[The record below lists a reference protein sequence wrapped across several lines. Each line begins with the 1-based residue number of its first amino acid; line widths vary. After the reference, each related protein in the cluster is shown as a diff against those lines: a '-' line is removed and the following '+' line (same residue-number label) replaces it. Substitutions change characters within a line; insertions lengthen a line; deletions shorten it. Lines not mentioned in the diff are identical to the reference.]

1 MLIYAGRYQSQFE
14 ISLAAVRLPFKKARA
29 YLFQK
34 SLEKSVER
42 TQRTFIKLALGI
54 PCGIILFVF
63 IAWGGWHAYQRWEER
78 HLVRRAA
85 AYFSGGDV
93 KSASLSARRALQL
106 NSNSARAMRIMA
118 QIAEQ
123 ARDRAAL
130 DWRRRIAELAPHS
143 TQDDLALAACALQ
156 FGDINA
162 AEKTLASIDGSGKQT
177 AAFHATVARLAKARQ
192 DPAKA
197 KDEWA
202 EAVRSAPNDE
212 SYQVQFA
219 LSCLEQP
226 TAAERE
232 QGLALLQ
239 RLRNSP
245 TQRSAATR
253 SLIIDGVAHRQRVEE
268 LRTLARDL
276 QSYPEAIFTD
286 KLLYLGILRQS
297 HDPEYAAYLTKIEN
311 ETTAKPD
318 DLAALLTWMNAN
330 EMSIVAI
337 DFARSVPGGTLSAW
351 PVPMAMAEA
360 YAKAND
366 WSGLERLTANSNWRQ
381 FDFLRRAY
389 LTRALRAEN
398 KPVEAE
404 REWVGAVKNAS
415 AKSESLLLLTRIV
428 SEWGWKDESVDLL
441 WQLAKHPEVQFE
453 ALHTLYV
460 RYIKAGDTQ
469 GLYRVLS
476 RLTDIDPGDL
486 KVQNNLA
493 QISLLLNADLE
504 RARERAA
511 NLYRKEPSNAA
522 YASTYAFSLYAEGDA
537 KGALEVMSTLQENQL
552 KEPPLA
558 AYYGIFL
565 AASREKGKAREY
577 LKLGRQTQML
587 PEERILLDRAEAAS
601 K

>member
-14 ISLAAVRLPFKKARA
+14 ISLAAMRLPFKKARA
-29 YLFQK
+29 YLLK
-34 SLEKSVER
+34 SLEKSIER

-85 AYFSGGDV
+85 AYLSGGDV

-106 NSNSARAMRIMA
+106 NSNSTRAMRIMA

-123 ARDRAAL
+123 ARDQAAL
-130 DWRRRIAELAPHS
+130 DWRRRIAKLTPHS

-162 AEKTLASIDGSGKQT
+162 AEKTLVSIDGRGKQT

-197 KDEWA
+197 KDEWG

-253 SLIIDGVAHRQRVEE
+253 SLIIDGVAHRQRVKE

>member
-1 MLIYAGRYQSQFE
+1 MLVYAGGTNHHSRSRWPRCDC
-14 ISLAAVRLPFKKARA
+14 LLKKHEPI
-29 YLFQK
+29 FQK

-85 AYFSGGDV
+85 AYLSGGDV

-106 NSNSARAMRIMA
+106 DSNSARAMRIMA

-143 TQDDLALAACALQ
+143 IQDDLALAACALQ

-162 AEKTLASIDGSGKQT
+162 AEKTLASIDGRGKQT

-197 KDEWA
+197 KDEWG
-202 EAVRSAPNDE
+202 EAVRSAPKDE

-226 TAAERE
+226 AAAERE
-232 QGLALLQ
+232 QGLVLLQ
-239 RLRNSP
+239 MLRNSP

-297 HDPEYAAYLTKIEN
+297 HDPEYTVYLTKIEN

-330 EMSIVAI
+330 EMSIVAV

-351 PVPMAMAEA
+351 PVPLAMAEA

-366 WSGLERLTANSNWRQ
+366 WSELERLTANSNWHQ

-404 REWVGAVKNAS
+404 REWAGAVKNAS

-428 SEWGWKDESVDLL
+428 FEWGWKDESVDLL
-441 WQLAKHPEVQFE
+441 WQLAKYPEVQFE
-453 ALHTLYV
+453 ALHTLNL
-460 RYIKAGDTQ
+460 RYTKAGDTQ

-493 QISLLLNADLE
+493 QISLLLNANLE
-504 RARERAA
+504 RARKRAA
-511 NLYRKEPSNAA
+511 DLYRKEPSNAA
-522 YASTYAFSLYAEGDA
+522 YASTYAFSLYAKGDA
-537 KGALEVMSTLQENQL
+537 AGALEVMSTLREDQL

-565 AASREKGKAREY
+565 AASGEKGKAREY
-577 LKLGRQTQML
+577 LEFGRQTQLL

>member
-1 MLIYAGRYQSQFE
+1 
-14 ISLAAVRLPFKKARA
+14 
-29 YLFQK
+29 
-34 SLEKSVER
+34 LEKSVER

-78 HLVRRAA
+78 HLIRRAA

-106 NSNSARAMRIMA
+106 NSDSAQAMRIMA

-162 AEKTLASIDGSGKQT
+162 AEKTLAGIDGRGKQT

-197 KDEWA
+197 KEEWG

-226 TAAERE
+226 TAVERE
-232 QGLALLQ
+232 QALALLQ

-245 TQRSAATR
+245 TQRNAATR

-276 QSYPEAIFTD
+276 QSYSEAIFTD
-286 KLLYLGILRQS
+286 KLLYLDILRQS
-297 HDPEYAAYLTKIEN
+297 HDPEYTAYLTKIEN
-311 ETTAKPD
+311 EATAKPD

-337 DFARSVPGGTLSAW
+337 DFARSLPGDTLSAW
-351 PVPMAMAEA
+351 PVPLAMVEA

-366 WSGLERLTANSNWRQ
+366 WPGLETLAVNSNWYQ

-404 REWVGAVKNAS
+404 REWAGAVKNAS

-460 RYIKAGDTQ
+460 RYTKAGDTQ

-504 RARERAA
+504 RARKRAA
-511 NLYRKEPSNAA
+511 DLYRKEPSNAA
-522 YASTYAFSLYAEGDA
+522 YASTYAFSLYAKGDA
-537 KGALEVMSTLQENQL
+537 EGALKVMSTLRENQL
-552 KEPPLA
+552 NDPPLA

-565 AASREKGKAREY
+565 AATGEKSKAREY
-577 LKLGRQTQML
+577 LELGRQTQLL

>member
-1 MLIYAGRYQSQFE
+1 
-14 ISLAAVRLPFKKARA
+14 
-29 YLFQK
+29 
-34 SLEKSVER
+34 
-42 TQRTFIKLALGI
+42 
-54 PCGIILFVF
+54 
-63 IAWGGWHAYQRWEER
+63 
-78 HLVRRAA
+78 
-85 AYFSGGDV
+85 
-93 KSASLSARRALQL
+93 
-106 NSNSARAMRIMA
+106 MRIMA

-143 TQDDLALAACALQ
+143 SQDDLALAACALQ

-162 AEKTLASIDGSGKQT
+162 AEKTLVSIDGRGKQT

-197 KDEWA
+197 KDEWG

-226 TAAERE
+226 TAAQRE

-245 TQRSAATR
+245 AQRSAATR

-268 LRTLARDL
+268 SRTLARDL

-297 HDPEYAAYLTKIEN
+297 HDPGYAAYLTKIEN

-330 EMSIVAI
+330 EMSIVAV

-398 KPVEAE
+398 KPVEEE

-460 RYIKAGDTQ
+460 RYTKAGDTQ

-493 QISLLLNADLE
+493 QISLLLNADLA
-504 RARERAA
+504 RARERAV

-522 YASTYAFSLYAEGDA
+522 YASTYAFSLYAEGNA
-537 KGALEVMSTLQENQL
+537 EGALEVMSTLRENQL

-565 AASREKGKAREY
+565 AASGEKGKAREY
-577 LKLGRQTQML
+577 LELGRQSQML

-601 K
+601 R